1 MFPKI
6 GKAFVT
12 GAGGF
17 IGSHLVERLVREG
30 AEVTAFV
37 HYNSR
42 SDIGMLNDADPE
54 VLRKIRIAFGDLKD
68 PNSLRHAMRGADVV
82 FHLGALI
89 GIPYS
94 YLNPRD
100 VVDTNVVGTLNVLM
114 EAKELGI
121 RRIVHT
127 SSSEVYGTAKSEKIT
142 ELHPLQGQSPYSASK
157 IAADKLV
164 ESFVASYKLPAVTI
178 RPFNTFGPR
187 QSLRAVIPTIIAQ
200 ACFQKEIQIGSL
212 KPLRDFTYVGDTVEA
227 MVLGGIVEGVE
238 GGVFNL
244 GTDQE
249 ISIGDIVARVLR
261 LIGEPDK
268 PVRPAAERFRP
279 EKSEV
284 FRLRSDHTQAKT
296 RLGWT
301 PKTSFDD
308 GLLKTIEWIR
318 RHEGEYSK
326 THYVV

>member
-1 MFPKI
+1 MYKKI
-6 GKAFVT
+6 GKALVT

-30 AEVTAFV
+30 TEVTAFV

-42 SDIGMLNDADPE
+42 SDIGMLADADPE
-54 VLRKIRIAFGDLKD
+54 ILRKIRIAFGDLKD
-68 PNSLRHAMRGADVV
+68 PNSLRAPMRGAEVV

-100 VVDTNVVGTLNVLM
+100 VVDTNVVGTLNVLL
-114 EAKELGI
+114 EAREAGV

-127 SSSEVYGTAKSEKIT
+127 SSSEVYGTARSEKIS
-142 ELHPLQGQSPYSASK
+142 EAHPLQGQSPYSASK

-164 ESFVASYKLPAVTI
+164 ESFVASYRLPAVTI

-187 QSLRAVIPTIIAQ
+187 QSMRAVIPTIIAQ
-200 ACFQKEIQIGSL
+200 ACFQKEIQIGLL
-212 KPLRDFTYVGDTVEA
+212 KPVRDFTYVEDTVEA
-227 MVLGGIVEGVE
+227 LFLGAVAEGVE

-249 ISIGDIVARVLR
+249 ISIGDIVARVFR
-261 LIGEPDK
+261 LIGEEK
-268 PVRPAAERFRP
+268 PVRAAPERLRP
-279 EKSEV
+279 SNSEV
-284 FRLRSDHTQAKT
+284 FRLRSDHTLAKT
-296 RLGWT
+296 RLGWS
-301 PKTSFDD
+301 PQTSFDD
-308 GLLKTIEWIR
+308 GLKKTIDWIR
-318 RHEGEYSK
+318 RHEGDYSK
-326 THYVV
+326 SHYVV